1 MRILCSRRNPR
12 TACPVLDCGG
22 WQEPL
27 SLLELS
33 HPSQGGCPKIT
44 PSGALCPQ
52 SCPALGFSC
61 CSRPT
66 SQLSR
71 RVEAFPRGLEA
82 PGCSSLR
89 PRGRSSP
96 TPTSLLATAGL
107 PSPLLCIF
115 SLGGG
120 LGAGNPAH
128 ILSPPSLGGPSSLGL
143 KPERRLWSGEGAQLI
158 AQNCREGKLCCGR
171 GLGGLFQTYFPF
183 RLPSQ

>member
-1 MRILCSRRNPR
+1 MSSSLGIRSHCSPGQGPSSPPSANPLLQKE
-12 TACPVLDCGG
+12 PQDCLTRARLWGLAG
-22 WQEPL
+22 APL
-27 SLLELS
+27 LTGTLS
-33 HPSQGGCPKIT
+33 RPSQGGCPKIT
-44 PSGALCPQ
+44 PNGALCPQ

-89 PRGRSSP
+89 PRGRPSP

-107 PSPLLCIF
+107 PRPLLCIF

-128 ILSPPSLGGPSSLGL
+128 ILSPPSLGGRSS
-143 KPERRLWSGEGAQLI
+143 
-158 AQNCREGKLCCGR
+158 
-171 GLGGLFQTYFPF
+171 
-183 RLPSQ
+183 